1 MLGSARSRDRDR
13 RAFVLALVAF
23 LSVTVAVCGGVYRL
37 YQQGALSAVLESNGR
52 RAILLATSTP
62 TPTEAPPT
70 VLPTIT
76 ARAASA
82 GAVPTSAPTAPPASA
97 TPAPSATPSLVPT
110 PRPTDT
116 LTPTPDPLAGT
127 FSVDYVGCST
137 PGGSTFKGR
146 VYDRGGNIIVGAQVY
161 VTLDDWLYDVPAVSN
176 DAGWYELYLTNGQNV
191 RVVRLIIAGEEQVLA
206 EPGPAA
212 VPVLPDCFQE
222 ANLQQH

>member
-1 MLGSARSRDRDR
+1 MSGSARSRDRDR

-23 LSVTVAVCGGVYRL
+23 LSITVAVCGGVYRL

-52 RAILLATSTP
+52 RAMLLATSTS
-62 TPTEAPPT
+62 TPMTEPPS
-70 VLPTIT
+70 VMPTIT
-76 ARAASA
+76 AREASA
-82 GAVPTSAPTAPPASA
+82 GAVHTAAPASA

-110 PRPTDT
+110 PRPTDSP
-116 LTPTPDPLAGT
+116 TPTPDPLAGT

-146 VYDRGGNIIVGAQVY
+146 VYDRSGNIIVGAQIY

-176 DAGWYELYLTNGQNV
+176 DAGWYELYLTDGQNV

-212 VPVLPDCFQE
+212 VPVRPDCFQE